1 MPYINST
8 KFGEI
13 IINGKKCRQVLIIG
27 DSVEERDGPKLEK
40 LFNTA
45 HKIAEWEIESLLKEN
60 PEIILIGTGQDGM
73 LEVNKNLLEKA
84 KKANIN
90 IEVITDLTPKIVEIY
105 NEKIKVGKR
114 VNALIH
120 TTC

>member
-13 IINGKKCRQVLIIG
+13 IIDGKKYQQVLIIG
-27 DSVEERDGPKLEK
+27 DSVEERDSQRLEK
-40 LFNTA
+40 LFNTT
-45 HKIAEWEIESLLKEN
+45 HKIAEWEIDSLFQEN

-73 LEVNKNLLEKA
+73 LKVDKDLLEKA
-84 KKANIN
+84 KKAGIK
-90 IEVITDLTPKIVEIY
+90 VITDFTHKIVEIY
-105 NEKIKVGKR
+105 NEKIKAGKQ

>member
-1 MPYINST
+1 MPCINST

-13 IINGKKCRQVLIIG
+13 MIDGKKYQQVLIVG
-27 DSVEERDGPKLEK
+27 DSVSERDSQRLEK
-40 LFNTA
+40 LFNTT
-45 HKIAEWEIESLLKEN
+45 HKIAEWEIDSLFQKN

-73 LEVNKNLLEKA
+73 LEVSKDLLEKV
-84 KKANIN
+84 KKANI
-90 IEVITDLTPKIVEIY
+90 ELITDFTPKIVEIY
-105 NEKIKVGKR
+105 NEKNKAGKQ

>member
-13 IINGKKCRQVLIIG
+13 IIDGKKYQQVLIVG
-27 DSVEERDGPKLEK
+27 DSVEERDSQRLEK
-40 LFNTA
+40 LFNTT
-45 HKIAEWEIESLLKEN
+45 HKIAEWEINSLLKEN
-60 PEIILIGTGQDGM
+60 PEMILIGTGQDGM
-73 LEVNKNLLEKA
+73 LEISKDLLKKAEKA
-84 KKANIN
+84 G
-90 IEVITDLTPKIVEIY
+90 IEIMADFTSKIVEIY
-105 NEKIKVGKR
+105 NEKIKAGKQ